1 MKKGCLAI
9 CLILAPE
16 IALATTA
23 GFWTKIASVMSFDG
37 VYGGCHAYI
46 VTPTSD
52 SSAGL
57 NCPSANYVSF
67 NCDGLQ
73 AWNSKSAGNIKL
85 TNAQLAMVTKASAYV
100 VVDDTKIFN
109 QEICLATSVQVS
121 IPQ

>member
-1 MKKGCLAI
+1 MKKGLCAI
-9 CLILAPE
+9 CLILIPE
-16 IALATTA
+16 IALATQA
-23 GFWTKIASVMSFDG
+23 GFWTKIAAVMSFDG

-52 SSAGL
+52 SPAGL

-73 AWNSKSAGNIKL
+73 GWNTKAAGSIKL
-85 TNAQLAMVTKASAYV
+85 GNAQLAMITKASAFV

-109 QEICLATSVQVS
+109 QEMCLATSVQVS